1 MLPYRCK
8 GLASV
13 SVRVWCTPK
22 EGGGT
27 SAPNILATCTLHLEL
42 LTLKRR
48 HHWEVYGCTHGL
60 PILSCTPTP
69 SQGHYQVPY
78 TYRAPNWPTLGPESL
93 RNMCIMSS
101 WVSKCINLAKKMG
114 APIFWCTPHPRR
126 GTKKSPAPIAQ
137 QIWPLFVPAYL
148 RKKQVMAIC
157 LNH

>member
-27 SAPNILATCTLHLEL
+27 SAPNILATCTMHLEPPGPIA
-42 LTLKRR
+42 LTFSQNI
-48 HHWEVYGCTHGL
+48 GCTHGL

-78 TYRAPNWPTLGPESL
+78 TYRAPNWPILGPESL
-93 RNMCIMSS
+93 RNMCIVSS
-101 WVSKCINLAKKMG
+101 WVSKCIDLAKKMG
-114 APIFWCTPHPRR
+114 AHPFFWLNQCILAPRK
-126 GTKKSPAPIAQ
+126 TQ
-137 QIWPLFVPAYL
+137 FTYF
-148 RKKQVMAIC
+148 
-157 LNH
+157 